1 MSMVSKDT
9 SKRLFAIHGWS
20 GVILGLFLYVV
31 IITGVVTV
39 LAHEVGEWSVSGAPV
54 ASPLSQPV
62 DARIKELAK
71 SVDERYLEDVSISVN
86 TAGSLIV
93 FFHTHATNTAG
104 KPDDLGV
111 RFILKP
117 GSLETLRRDEGFGTE
132 LPGDP
137 QNALSHF
144 ITRLHVTLHA
154 PDPVGL
160 YLTGI
165 AGFVMLFAV
174 ISGMILHKHLLK
186 DLFVAPRLSSRLL
199 NRRDRHIL
207 AASWSLPFGFLL
219 AFTGTFFSFAGAIGL
234 PIVAAVS
241 FGGDQTKMLE
251 TLVGVPQ
258 AQSNEKA
265 QMVNLDTLLASS
277 AARTGMRPESA
288 NVVHWGKA
296 DAKLLI
302 THRPQG
308 ASIEGS
314 NHIYR
319 MATGA
324 YEGVKPDVGT
334 QPSLGSK
341 VFAWMT
347 PLHFGHFA
355 GLLSKFI
362 WVALGLA
369 ACYVTLSGLRLWVER
384 RAEQAGWGW
393 LGDAIAWVGYGVP
406 LGMAGSAAGFLLAAR
421 GGELVAWTGWG
432 FVAGAAL
439 AVVIAVFGRVF
450 LRKAQHSLISVRSVL
465 QIVLAASMMALPLLR
480 LATGGMGWPALIA
493 SGQLIPIMV
502 DLVLLIGGAC
512 ILMMARA
519 RSDEIALAGESAEP
533 DDGDGDAEDDA
544 VQPAFTVAAK

>member
-1 MSMVSKDT
+1 MSLVRKDT
-9 SKRLFAIHGWS
+9 VKRLFAIHGWS

-39 LAHEVGEWSVSGAPV
+39 LAHEIGEWSVSGAPV
-54 ASPLSQPV
+54 ASPLSTPV
-62 DARIKELAK
+62 DSRIKELAR
-71 SVDERYLEDVSISVN
+71 SVDPRYLDDVAISVN
-86 TAGSLIV
+86 PAGSLVV
-93 FFHTHATNTAG
+93 FFHTHSTNSSG

-111 RFILKP
+111 RYLLKP
-117 GSLETLRRDEGFGTE
+117 GSLETLRRDEGFGME

-137 QNALSHF
+137 QRALADF
-144 ITRLHVTLHA
+144 ITQLHVNLHA
-154 PDPVGL
+154 PDPIGL

-174 ISGMILHKHLLK
+174 ISGIILHRHLLK
-186 DLFVAPRLSSRLL
+186 DLFVAPRQSSGLL

-234 PIVAAVS
+234 PIVAMVS
-241 FGGDQTKMLE
+241 FGGDQTKMIE

-258 AQSNEKA
+258 AKSDAKA
-265 QMVNLDTLLASS
+265 SMVNIDTVLASS
-277 AARTGMRPESA
+277 AARTGARPESA
-288 NVVHWGKA
+288 GVVHWGKA
-296 DAKLLI
+296 DARILI

-308 ASIEGS
+308 AIIEAS
-314 NHIYR
+314 NHIYH

-324 YEGVKPDVGT
+324 YEGVKPDIGT

-362 WVALGLA
+362 WVALGLS

-384 RAEQAGWGW
+384 RSGQPGWGW
-393 LGDAIAWVGYGVP
+393 LSGVIVLVGYGVP
-406 LGMAGSAAGFLLAAR
+406 LGMVGSAAVYLLSAQ
-421 GGELVAWTGWG
+421 VSDPVVWTGRG
-432 FVAGAAL
+432 FVAGAVL
-439 AVVIAVFGRVF
+439 AVMVSGVARGFARNALPMHQVLLGV
-450 LRKAQHSLISVRSVL
+450 SMIS
-465 QIVLAASMMALPLLR
+465 LPLLR
-480 LATGGMGWPALIA
+480 MALGGQGWPGLMS

-502 DLVLLIGGAC
+502 DIVLLSGGAF
-512 ILMMARA
+512 MVMWARK
-519 RSDEIALAGESAEP
+519 STHDLAPGGRPFEA
-533 DDGDGDAEDDA
+533 DADQTAD
-544 VQPAFTVAAK
+544 FVAAK